1 MAGPSRLKPGGKS
14 SITARI
20 APQLK
25 NGVMVEKIEVSSND
39 PKRPKITLTVQAR
52 VVENI
57 LHLLQ
62 KGFPPP

>member
-14 SITARI
+14 SITVRV

-39 PKRPKITLTVQAR
+39 PKRPKITLTVQAQ
-52 VVENI
+52 VIENM
-57 LHLLQ
+57 LPLLQ
-62 KGFPPP
+62 REFPP